1 MGLKALVAQALGRRT
16 GRAAKPRPGQ
26 MVGPMTADRWRDYPA
41 DGLTP
46 ARLVSILREA
56 DDGAIDRAMAL
67 YQQMEE
73 KDAHLYAVARTR
85 RLALTGLGWQ
95 VVSAADV
102 QEVTDRAA
110 ADEAADYCR
119 EVLAGIERLD
129 EALAHLAMAMGRN
142 IAVAENVWESSAV
155 TCVWS
160 MSCR

>member
-1 MGLKALVAQALGRRT
+1 MDMGLKALIAHALGRGVKGAR
-16 GRAAKPRPGQ
+16 PRPGQ
-26 MVGPMTADRWRDYPA
+26 VVRPMDADRWRDYPA

-46 ARLVSILREA
+46 GRLVSILREA

-85 RLALTGLGWQ
+85 RLALTGLSWQ

-102 QEVTDRAA
+102 HDVADRAA

-119 EVLAGIERLD
+119 EILSGIEGFGD
-129 EALAHLAMAMGRN
+129 ALEHLSLALGRN
-142 IAVAENVWESSAV
+142 
-155 TCVWS
+155 
-160 MSCR
+160 